1 MKLYDVSRQYAKNGR
16 LKEIYE
22 NLSDVCESHN
32 EEAEDVFFPMLKTTL
47 FDKGKAELAKT
58 IHSLRTGQTENVL
71 TVDECL
77 ANRIVMLQMKNQ
89 FIYKPPYS
97 LDKIEETYNGGQ
109 KSLGHFWKTHPI
121 SKIYYKRPLSA
132 NLSVY
137 KDPPPTPPAMLVKPN
152 SHHVVMLTKSTKF
165 NIVWGRGGERVD
177 FGEYRVNCPKSFDLH
192 CLKSTHRSKVL

>member
-1 MKLYDVSRQYAKNGR
+1 MWN
-16 LKEIYE
+16 
-22 NLSDVCESHN
+22 
-32 EEAEDVFFPMLKTTL
+32 
-47 FDKGKAELAKT
+47 
-58 IHSLRTGQTENVL
+58 
-71 TVDECL
+71 
-77 ANRIVMLQMKNQ
+77 
-89 FIYKPPYS
+89 
-97 LDKIEETYNGGQ
+97 YNGGQ